1 MTPQQAFDDVMNR
14 ARRLMRLH
22 DGLINTRQRSI
33 RNDWRQ
39 SFCRLMHWPL
49 NTPIERV
56 DSVDA
61 IVVLRE
67 GAALQVGDFAQ
78 DTMDDLLRSAH
89 VFVVSALDRYVHER
103 VCKGIIASYKNSE
116 LLKEQQEFAIPLKL
130 AIEAAEA
137 LRRAQREGR
146 QVRPANEFRKAIQ
159 ELLHRRPFQSWRD
172 IEYAFKLIG
181 ISGLAGAIQQRKG
194 LPDVKEYKA
203 ELGRIVDRRH
213 RIVHEGD
220 LPRHQRGGQ
229 ALKAPISP
237 KFVNDSITFIEDFVD
252 QLEQI

>member
-1 MTPQQAFDDVMNR
+1 MTPQQAFDDVMVR

-33 RNDWRQ
+33 RKDWRD
-39 SFCRLMHWPL
+39 SFCRLMHWRQG
-49 NTPIERV
+49 TAIERV
-56 DSVDA
+56 DSADA
-61 IVVLRE
+61 IVVIRE
-67 GAALQVGDFAQ
+67 GAALRVDDFAQ

-103 VCKGIIASYKNSE
+103 VCKGIIASFRNSE
-116 LLKEQQEFAIPLKL
+116 LLKEQQEFEIPLKL
-130 AIEAAEA
+130 AMEAAEA

-159 ELLHRRPFQSWRD
+159 ELLHKRPFQSWRD
-172 IEYAFKLIG
+172 IDYAFRLIG
-181 ISGLAGAIQQRKG
+181 INGLAGKIQQSKG
-194 LPDVKEYKA
+194 LSDMKTYKA

-229 ALKAPISP
+229 ALKEPISR
-237 KFVNDSITFIEDFVD
+237 KFINDSIAFIEGFVSE
-252 QLEQI
+252 LEKI